1 MTTVTLSQIREDLRD
16 IRYYYARKEL
26 FEKVSG
32 NIGVNHIEEKIGKY
46 NQAICFAPPRL
57 YDLYVSLYIENN
69 TQESL
74 SEKLCYSAEYISKLN
89 KVLVRFFQKQ
99 FIENKEEVQS

>member
-1 MTTVTLSQIREDLRD
+1 MIAMTLSEIREDLRD

-32 NIGVNHIEEKIGKY
+32 NVGINRIEDKIGRY
-46 NQAICFAPPRL
+46 NEAICLAPPRL
-57 YDLYVSLYIENN
+57 YDLYVSLYLENN

-89 KVLVRFFQKQ
+89 KQLVRFFQKN
-99 FIENKEEVQS
+99 FTEKKEENA